1 MISTIHNATIVNTGR
16 KGRKTNLEIKKPY
29 SVVQY
34 SKFMESMGR
43 TDQYLRFYS
52 FLRKT
57 VKWLKN
63 VVLYLLSTALFSAF
77 FLCVRN
83 TKYKQKVKYKSLLHN

>member
-1 MISTIHNATIVNTGR
+1 MIHDATIVNTGR
-16 KGRKTNLEIKKPY
+16 KDRKTNLEIKKPN

-34 SKFMESMGR
+34 NKFMESIGR
-43 TDQYLRFYS
+43 TDQCLSFYS

-57 VKWLKN
+57 VKWLKK

-77 FLCVRN
+77 FCVQN
-83 TKYKQKVKYKSLLHN
+83 TKYKQKK

>member
-1 MISTIHNATIVNTGR
+1 MVQVWKDKRLVQMISTIHDATIVNTGR
-16 KGRKTNLEIKKPY
+16 KGRKTDLEMKKPY

-34 SKFMESMGR
+34 SKFME
-43 TDQYLRFYS
+43 RFYS

-77 FLCVRN
+77 FFLC
-83 TKYKQKVKYKSLLHN
+83 TEH